1 MAMPKPT
8 PLPVSPKKAAAK
20 PPAAKRGPKV
30 AAKAAPPKATPRS
43 RAGKKPET
51 SSSRGAAPRKAVAE
65 ARARRP
71 VKRPALPLAQ
81 VESTAQ
87 EPLGPDPQ
95 SQVVAAKFARPA
107 ATPRPRP
114 RLRPLP
120 SSYGENHLLL
130 LVRDPQTLYA
140 AWDIAPAVVEGLKA
154 RIGRRGFAV
163 STLTLRLNSVGG
175 HSTHYHLGKR
185 TRSGYLRVSPGR
197 SFTAEIGFTAP
208 SGHFELVARGGPC
221 YVPGGARTSGHGAGA
236 GRARVRYREAA
247 ALVRRG
253 VALARLIP
261 VEGAFSHRPNLG
273 NEAAGLAAPGPRSA
287 SVRLLGGASD
297 LYRR

>member
-1 MAMPKPT
+1 MGMPKPT
-8 PLPVSPKKAAAK
+8 PLSESVKKAAAK
-20 PPAAKRGPKV
+20 PPAAKRG
-30 AAKAAPPKATPRS
+30 AKAAALAPPPKSAPRS
-43 RAGKKPET
+43 PARKKQET
-51 SSSRGAAPRKAVAE
+51 PSSRRAAPRKGASE

-71 VKRPALPLAQ
+71 VKQPLPPVVQ
-81 VESTAQ
+81 VETAAE
-87 EPLGPDPQ
+87 EPIGPDPQ
-95 SQVVAAKFARPA
+95 GQVVAAKFARPL
-107 ATPRPRP
+107 TSPRPRP

-154 RIGRRGFAV
+154 RIGRRGYAV
-163 STLTLRLNSVGG
+163 STLTLRLNAVGG

-208 SGHFELVARGGPC
+208 SGHFELVARSGPC
-221 YVPGGARTSGHGAGA
+221 YVPGGARSSGQGAGA

-253 VALARLIP
+253 VALARP
-261 VEGAFSHRPNLG
+261 TSAEDAFSHRPNQG
-273 NEAAGLAAPGPRSA
+273 NEAAHLAAPGPRSA
-287 SVRLLGGASD
+287 SARLLGGASD